1 MELEIL
7 RHIQS
12 IANPFFDFLFQLI
25 TICGEQIVLIS
36 IISII
41 YWALDK
47 KFGEYIAYSVL
58 TSVLLNNA
66 IKDIF
71 KMKRPIGEEGIR
83 TLREQTATGY
93 SFPSGHTQSASSFY
107 GSMAIYLKNRV
118 MYIIATVMI
127 ILIGFSRLYLG
138 VHYPKD
144 VIVGGIL
151 GVLTSLICYKLYN
164 RVENKML
171 LYVVTFAIFIPA
183 LTFAHSADFIKG
195 MGTYLGFI
203 IGIYIEKR
211 YVNFSTEGNTGNK
224 IIRVLL
230 GIVILLVLQLGLK
243 VILPSGTI
251 FSFIR
256 YALISLIGIGVY
268 PMIFKNLNF
277 KKLWLE

>member
-7 RHIQS
+7 RSIQS
-12 IANPFFDFLFQLI
+12 IANPFLDILFQLI
-25 TICGEQIVLIS
+25 TMCGEQIVLIS
-36 IISII
+36 IIAVI

-58 TSVLLNNA
+58 TSVLLNNT

-71 KMKRPIGEEGIR
+71 KMKRPIGEKGIR

-93 SFPSGHTQSASSFY
+93 SFPSGHTQNASSFY
-107 GSMAIYLKNRV
+107 GAMAIYLKKRV
-118 MYIIATVMI
+118 MHIIATIMI
-127 ILIGFSRLYLG
+127 ILVGFSRLYLG

-164 RVENKML
+164 KFENKML
-171 LYVVTFAIFIPA
+171 LYVITFVIFIPV

-203 IGIYIEKR
+203 IGIYIEKK
-211 YVNFSTEGNTGNK
+211 YVNFSVEGSTGNK

-230 GIVILLVLQLGLK
+230 GILILLTLQVGLK
-243 VILPSGTI
+243 VLLPSATI

-256 YALISLIGIGVY
+256 YLLISLTGIGIY
-268 PMIFKNLNF
+268 PMVF
-277 KKLWLE
+277 KKFKV

>member
-7 RHIQS
+7 RNIQS

-41 YWALDK
+41 YWTLDK

-58 TSVLLNNA
+58 TSVLLNNS

-107 GSMAIYLKNRV
+107 GAMAIYLKKRV
-118 MYIIATVMI
+118 MYIIATIMI
-127 ILIGFSRLYLG
+127 ISIGFSRLYLG

-164 RVENKML
+164 KVENKML
-171 LYVVTFAIFIPA
+171 LYVITFVIFIPA

-203 IGIYIEKR
+203 IGIYIEKK
-211 YVNFSTEGNTGNK
+211 YVNFSIEVNKGNK

-230 GIVILLVLQLGLK
+230 GVVILLVLQLGLK
-243 VILPSGTI
+243 VILPNGLI

-256 YALISLIGIGVY
+256 YGLISLIGIGVY
-268 PMIFKNLNF
+268 PIAFR
-277 KKLWLE
+277 KLKI

>member
-12 IANPFFDFLFQLI
+12 IANPFFDFIFQLI
-25 TICGEQIVLIS
+25 TICGEQVVLIS

-41 YWALDK
+41 YWTLDK
-47 KFGEYIAYSVL
+47 KFGEYIAYAVL
-58 TSVLLNNA
+58 TSVLLNNT

-83 TLREQTATGY
+83 TLREQPATGY

-107 GSMAIYLKNRV
+107 GAMAIYLKKRV

-127 ILIGFSRLYLG
+127 ILVGFSRLYLG

-151 GVLTSLICYKLYN
+151 GVLTSLVCYKLYN
-164 RVENKML
+164 RFENKML
-171 LYVVTFAIFIPA
+171 LYVITFVIFIPA

-203 IGIYIEKR
+203 IGIFIEKK
-211 YVNFSTEGNTGNK
+211 YVIFSTEGSKGNK

-230 GIVILLVLQLGLK
+230 GVLILLVLQVGLK
-243 VILPSGTI
+243 VLLPSGTI

-256 YALISLIGIGVY
+256 YSLISLIGIGVY
-268 PMIFKNLNF
+268 PMAF
-277 KKLWLE
+277 KKLKF

>member
-7 RHIQS
+7 RNIQS

-41 YWALDK
+41 YWTLDQ

-93 SFPSGHTQSASSFY
+93 SFPSGHTQGASSFY
-107 GSMAIYLKNRV
+107 GAMAIYLKKRV

-171 LYVVTFAIFIPA
+171 LYVITFAIFIPA

-203 IGIYIEKR
+203 IGIYIEKK
-211 YVNFSTEGNTGNK
+211 YVNFSTEGSTGNK

-243 VILPSGTI
+243 VLLPSATI

-256 YALISLIGIGVY
+256 YSLISLVGIGVY
-268 PMIFKNLNF
+268 PMVF
-277 KKLWLE
+277 KKFKI

>member
-12 IANPFFDFLFQLI
+12 IANPFFDFIFQII
-25 TICGEQIVLIS
+25 TICGEQVVLIS

-41 YWALDK
+41 YWTLDK
-47 KFGEYIAYSVL
+47 KFGEYIAYAVL
-58 TSVLLNNA
+58 TSVLLNNT

-107 GSMAIYLKNRV
+107 GAMAIYLKKRV

-127 ILIGFSRLYLG
+127 ILVGFSRLYLG

-151 GVLTSLICYKLYN
+151 GVLTSLVCYKLYN
-164 RVENKML
+164 RFENKML
-171 LYVVTFAIFIPA
+171 LYVITFVIFIPA

-203 IGIYIEKR
+203 IGIYIEKK
-211 YVNFSTEGNTGNK
+211 YVNFSTEGSKGNK

-230 GIVILLVLQLGLK
+230 GVLILLVLQVGLK
-243 VILPSGTI
+243 VLLPSGTI

-256 YALISLIGIGVY
+256 YSLISLIGIGVY
-268 PMIFKNLNF
+268 PMAF
-277 KKLWLE
+277 KKLKF

>member
-7 RHIQS
+7 RSIQS
-12 IANPFFDFLFQLI
+12 IANPFLDILFQLI
-25 TICGEQIVLIS
+25 TMCGEQIVLIS
-36 IISII
+36 IIAVI

-58 TSVLLNNA
+58 TSVLLNNT

-71 KMKRPIGEEGIR
+71 KMKRPIGEKGIR

-107 GSMAIYLKNRV
+107 GAIAIYLKKRA
-118 MYIIATVMI
+118 MDIIATIMI

-151 GVLTSLICYKLYN
+151 GILTSLICYKLYN
-164 RVENKML
+164 KFENKML
-171 LYVVTFAIFIPA
+171 LYVITFVIFIPA

-203 IGIYIEKR
+203 IGIYIEKK
-211 YVNFSTEGNTGNK
+211 YVNFSVETSNGNK

-230 GIVILLVLQLGLK
+230 GVLILLVLQVGLK
-243 VILPSGTI
+243 YILPGGTI

-256 YALISLIGIGVY
+256 YLLISSIAIGVY
-268 PMIFKNLNF
+268 PMVF
-277 KKLWLE
+277 KKMKI

>member
-1 MELEIL
+1 MELGIL
-7 RHIQS
+7 RNIQS
-12 IANPFFDFLFQLI
+12 IANPFLDLLFQLI
-25 TICGEQIVLIS
+25 TICGEQLVLIS

-83 TLREQTATGY
+83 TLREETATGY
-93 SFPSGHTQSASSFY
+93 SFPSGHTQGASSFY
-107 GSMAIYLKNRV
+107 GAMAIYLKKRV

-144 VIVGGIL
+144 VIVGGVL

-164 RVENKML
+164 KVENKML
-171 LYVVTFAIFIPA
+171 LYVITFAIFIPA

-211 YVNFSTEGNTGNK
+211 YVNFSTEGSTGNK

-243 VILPSGTI
+243 VLLPSGTI

-256 YALISLIGIGVY
+256 YSLISLVGIGVY
-268 PMIFKNLNF
+268 PMAF
-277 KKLWLE
+277 KKLKI

>member
-118 MYIIATVMI
+118 MYIIATVTI

-268 PMIFKNLNF
+268 PMIFKKF
-277 KKLWLE
+277 KF

>member
-7 RHIQS
+7 RNIQS

-25 TICGEQIVLIS
+25 TMCGEQIVLIS

-93 SFPSGHTQSASSFY
+93 SFPSGHTQGASSFY
-107 GSMAIYLKNRV
+107 GAMAIYLKKRV
-118 MYIIATVMI
+118 MYIIAAVMI
-127 ILIGFSRLYLG
+127 VLIGFSRLYLG

-171 LYVVTFAIFIPA
+171 LYVITFAIFIPA

-203 IGIYIEKR
+203 IGIYIEKK
-211 YVNFSTEGNTGNK
+211 YVNFSTEGSTGNK

-243 VILPSGTI
+243 VLLPSATI

-256 YALISLIGIGVY
+256 YSLISLVGIGVY
-268 PMIFKNLNF
+268 PMVF
-277 KKLWLE
+277 KKFKI

>member
-268 PMIFKNLNF
+268 PMIFKKF
-277 KKLWLE
+277 KF

>member
-7 RHIQS
+7 RSIQS
-12 IANPFFDFLFQLI
+12 IANPFLDILFQLI
-25 TICGEQIVLIS
+25 TMCGEQIVLIS
-36 IISII
+36 IIAVI

-58 TSVLLNNA
+58 TSVLLNNT

-71 KMKRPIGEEGIR
+71 KMKRPIGEKGIR

-93 SFPSGHTQSASSFY
+93 SFPSGHTQNASSFY
-107 GSMAIYLKNRV
+107 GAMAIYLKKRV
-118 MYIIATVMI
+118 MHIIATIMI
-127 ILIGFSRLYLG
+127 ILVGFSRLYLG

-164 RVENKML
+164 KFENKML
-171 LYVVTFAIFIPA
+171 LYVITFVIFIPA

-203 IGIYIEKR
+203 IGIYIEKK
-211 YVNFSTEGNTGNK
+211 YVNFSVETSNGNK
-224 IIRVLL
+224 SSITKCNNIFIYKILINKFNWNRNISY
-230 GIVILLVLQLGLK
+230 GI
-243 VILPSGTI
+243 
-251 FSFIR
+251 
-256 YALISLIGIGVY
+256 
-268 PMIFKNLNF
+268 
-277 KKLWLE
+277 

>member
-25 TICGEQIVLIS
+25 TMCGEQIVLIP

-66 IKDIF
+66 VKDIF

-83 TLREQTATGY
+83 TLREKTATGY
-93 SFPSGHTQSASSFY
+93 SFPSGHTQSSASFY
-107 GSMAIYLKNRV
+107 GAMAIYLKKKA
-118 MYIIATVMI
+118 MYIIATIMI

-164 RVENKML
+164 RFENKML
-171 LYVVTFAIFIPA
+171 LYVITFIVFIPA

-195 MGTYLGFI
+195 MGTYLGFV
-203 IGIYIEKR
+203 IGMYIEKK
-211 YVNFSTEGNTGNK
+211 YVNFSIEGSTTVK
-224 IIRVLL
+224 VIRVLL
-230 GIVILLVLQLGLK
+230 GILILLVLQVGLK
-243 VILPSGTI
+243 AIFPSETI

-256 YALISLIGIGVY
+256 YALISFVGIGIY
-268 PMIFKNLNF
+268 PMIFKKF
-277 KKLWLE
+277 KF

>member
-12 IANPFFDFLFQLI
+12 IANPFLDLLFQLI
-25 TICGEQIVLIS
+25 TICGEQLVLIS

-268 PMIFKNLNF
+268 PMIFKKF
-277 KKLWLE
+277 KF

>member
-1 MELEIL
+1 MELGIL
-7 RHIQS
+7 RNIQS
-12 IANPFFDFLFQLI
+12 IANPFLDLLFQLI
-25 TICGEQIVLIS
+25 TICGEQLVLIS

-83 TLREQTATGY
+83 TLREETATGY
-93 SFPSGHTQSASSFY
+93 SFPSGHTQGASSFY
-107 GSMAIYLKNRV
+107 GAMAIYLKKRV

-144 VIVGGIL
+144 VIVGGVL

-164 RVENKML
+164 KVENKML
-171 LYVVTFAIFIPA
+171 LYVITFAIFIPA

-203 IGIYIEKR
+203 IGIYIEKK
-211 YVNFSTEGNTGNK
+211 YVNFSTEGSTGNK

-243 VILPSGTI
+243 VLLPSGTI

-256 YALISLIGIGVY
+256 YSLISLVGIGVY
-268 PMIFKNLNF
+268 PMAF
-277 KKLWLE
+277 KKLKI

>member
-7 RHIQS
+7 RNIQS
-12 IANPFFDFLFQLI
+12 IANPFLDILFQLI
-25 TICGEQIVLIS
+25 TMCGEQIVLIS
-36 IISII
+36 IIAVI

-58 TSVLLNNA
+58 TSVLLNNT

-71 KMKRPIGEEGIR
+71 KMKRPIGEKGIR

-93 SFPSGHTQSASSFY
+93 SFPSGHTQNASSFY
-107 GSMAIYLKNRV
+107 GAMAIYLKKRV
-118 MYIIATVMI
+118 MHIIATIMI
-127 ILIGFSRLYLG
+127 ILVGFSRLYLG

-164 RVENKML
+164 KFENKML
-171 LYVVTFAIFIPA
+171 LYVITFVIFIPA

-203 IGIYIEKR
+203 IGIYIEKK
-211 YVNFSTEGNTGNK
+211 YVNFSVEGSTGNK

-230 GIVILLVLQLGLK
+230 GILILLTLQVGLK
-243 VILPSGTI
+243 VLLPSATI

-256 YALISLIGIGVY
+256 YLLISLTGIGIY
-268 PMIFKNLNF
+268 PMVF
-277 KKLWLE
+277 KKFKV

>member
-25 TICGEQIVLIS
+25 TMCGEQIVLIS

-66 IKDIF
+66 VKDIF

-83 TLREQTATGY
+83 TLREKTATGY
-93 SFPSGHTQSASSFY
+93 SFPSGHTQSSASFY
-107 GSMAIYLKNRV
+107 GAMAIYLKKKA
-118 MYIIATVMI
+118 MYIIATIMI

-164 RVENKML
+164 RFENKML
-171 LYVVTFAIFIPA
+171 LYVITFIVFIPA

-195 MGTYLGFI
+195 MGTYLGFV
-203 IGIYIEKR
+203 IGMYIEKK
-211 YVNFSTEGNTGNK
+211 YVNFSIEGSTTVK
-224 IIRVLL
+224 VIRVLL
-230 GIVILLVLQLGLK
+230 GILILLVLQVGLK
-243 VILPSGTI
+243 AIFPSETI

-256 YALISLIGIGVY
+256 YALISFVGIGISY
-268 PMIFKNLNF
+268 DI
-277 KKLWLE
+277 

>member
-25 TICGEQIVLIS
+25 TMCGEQIVLIS

-66 IKDIF
+66 VKDIF

-83 TLREQTATGY
+83 TLREKTATGY
-93 SFPSGHTQSASSFY
+93 SFPSGHTQSSASFY
-107 GSMAIYLKNRV
+107 GAMAIYLKKKA
-118 MYIIATVMI
+118 MYIIATIMI
-127 ILIGFSRLYLG
+127 ISIGFSRLYLG

-164 RVENKML
+164 RFENKML
-171 LYVVTFAIFIPA
+171 LYVITFIVFIPA

-195 MGTYLGFI
+195 MGTYLGFV
-203 IGIYIEKR
+203 IGMYIEKK
-211 YVNFSTEGNTGNK
+211 YVNFSIEGSTTVK
-224 IIRVLL
+224 VIRVLL
-230 GIVILLVLQLGLK
+230 GISILLVLQVGLK
-243 VILPSGTI
+243 AIFPSETI

-256 YALISLIGIGVY
+256 YALISFVGIGIY
-268 PMIFKNLNF
+268 PMIFKKF
-277 KKLWLE
+277 KF

>member
-7 RHIQS
+7 RNIQS

-41 YWALDK
+41 YWTLDK

-93 SFPSGHTQSASSFY
+93 SFPSGHTQGASSFY
-107 GSMAIYLKNRV
+107 GAMAIYLKKRV
-118 MYIIATVMI
+118 MYIIAAVMI
-127 ILIGFSRLYLG
+127 VLIGFSRLYLG

-164 RVENKML
+164 KVENKML
-171 LYVVTFAIFIPA
+171 LYVITFAIFIPA

-203 IGIYIEKR
+203 IGIYIEKK

-243 VILPSGTI
+243 VLLPSATI

-256 YALISLIGIGVY
+256 YSLISLVGIGVY
-268 PMIFKNLNF
+268 PMVF
-277 KKLWLE
+277 KKFKI

>member
-7 RHIQS
+7 RNIQS

-41 YWALDK
+41 YWTLDK

-93 SFPSGHTQSASSFY
+93 SFPSGHTQGASSFY
-107 GSMAIYLKNRV
+107 GAMAIYLKRRV

-171 LYVVTFAIFIPA
+171 LYVITFAIFIPA

-203 IGIYIEKR
+203 IGIYIEKK
-211 YVNFSTEGNTGNK
+211 YANFSTEGSTGNK

-243 VILPSGTI
+243 VLLPSATI

-256 YALISLIGIGVY
+256 YSLISLVGIGVY
-268 PMIFKNLNF
+268 PMVF
-277 KKLWLE
+277 KKFKI

>member
-25 TICGEQIVLIS
+25 TMCGEQIVLIS

-71 KMKRPIGEEGIR
+71 KLKRPIGEEGIR
-83 TLREQTATGY
+83 TLREKTATGY
-93 SFPSGHTQSASSFY
+93 SFPSGHTQSSASFY
-107 GSMAIYLKNRV
+107 GAMAIYLKKKS
-118 MYIIATVMI
+118 MYIIATIMI
-127 ILIGFSRLYLG
+127 VLIGFSRLYLG

-164 RVENKML
+164 KFENKML
-171 LYVVTFAIFIPA
+171 LYVITFIVFIPA

-195 MGTYLGFI
+195 MGTYLGFV
-203 IGIYIEKR
+203 IGIYIEKK
-211 YVNFSTEGNTGNK
+211 YVNFSNQGSTRSK
-224 IIRVLL
+224 VIRVLL
-230 GIVILLVLQLGLK
+230 GVLILLVLQVGLK
-243 VILPSGTI
+243 ALLPSQII

-256 YALISLIGIGVY
+256 YTLISFVGIGIY
-268 PMIFKNLNF
+268 PMIFKKF
-277 KKLWLE
+277 KF

>member
-7 RHIQS
+7 RSIQS
-12 IANPFFDFLFQLI
+12 IANPFLDILFQLI
-25 TICGEQIVLIS
+25 TMCGEQIVLIS
-36 IISII
+36 IIAVI
-41 YWALDK
+41 YWTLDK

-58 TSVLLNNA
+58 TSVLLNNT

-71 KMKRPIGEEGIR
+71 KMKRPIGEKGIR

-93 SFPSGHTQSASSFY
+93 SFPSGHTQNASSFY
-107 GSMAIYLKNRV
+107 GAMAIYLKKRV
-118 MYIIATVMI
+118 MHIIATIMI
-127 ILIGFSRLYLG
+127 ILVGFSRLYLG

-164 RVENKML
+164 KFENKML
-171 LYVVTFAIFIPA
+171 LYVITFVIFIPV

-203 IGIYIEKR
+203 IGIYIEKK
-211 YVNFSTEGNTGNK
+211 YVNFSVETSNGNK

-230 GIVILLVLQLGLK
+230 GVLILLVLQVGLK
-243 VILPSGTI
+243 YILPGGTI

-256 YALISLIGIGVY
+256 YLLISSIAIGVY
-268 PMIFKNLNF
+268 PMVF
-277 KKLWLE
+277 KKMKI

>member
-144 VIVGGIL
+144 VIVGGVL
-151 GVLTSLICYKLYN
+151 GVLTSLVCYKLYN

-277 KKLWLE
+277 KK

>member
-7 RHIQS
+7 RNIQS
-12 IANPFFDFLFQLI
+12 IANPFLDFLFQLI

-58 TSVLLNNA
+58 TSVLLNNT

-93 SFPSGHTQSASSFY
+93 SFPSGHTQGASSFY
-107 GSMAIYLKNRV
+107 GAMAIYLKKRV

-171 LYVVTFAIFIPA
+171 LYVITFAIFILA

-203 IGIYIEKR
+203 IGIYIEKK
-211 YVNFSTEGNTGNK
+211 YVNFSTEGSTGNK

-230 GIVILLVLQLGLK
+230 GIVILLVLQLVLK
-243 VILPSGTI
+243 VLLPSGTI

-256 YALISLIGIGVY
+256 YSLISLVGIGVY
-268 PMIFKNLNF
+268 PMAF
-277 KKLWLE
+277 KKLKI

>member
-25 TICGEQIVLIS
+25 TICGEKIVLIS

-277 KKLWLE
+277 KK